1 LSINRL
7 LVVACLVAASLT
19 PVPAA
24 AQSDR
29 DDHGSRRR
37 TGVKAPTVECEA
49 CLVVADTGEEL
60 WGRRAD
66 AELPNAS
73 TTKMMTA
80 IMVADSGATGDVE
93 VSEGAASTGG
103 GGLDLS
109 AGQAWPVE
117 SLLAALLLS
126 SSNDAAVALAEHVA
140 GSEAAFVASMN
151 ERASA
156 MGLEHTRFV
165 TPHGLDAPGH
175 YSSAADLAAIA
186 EVLLEDPLLSRIVGA
201 TEISVDGP
209 EGRVPIENRN
219 LLLDSYRGAI
229 GVKTGYTLGA
239 GNALVSAA
247 RRRGRTLIAV
257 VLRAG
262 DSFADSAALLDYG
275 FARLSRTVLLGAGEP
290 VGNIVLDPA
299 GAVRAVTARA
309 SRGIALPDTVGF
321 SFEGAAAFEPPIAKG
336 EVVGRVAVTSEG
348 KVIDRLNAVA
358 GGELESGHPSW
369 AARGLATVLSWG
381 QWIADPTG

>member
-1 LSINRL
+1 MSINRFLVAVL
-7 LVVACLVAASLT
+7 LVTAA
-19 PVPAA
+19 PGPIAA
-24 AQSDR
+24 TAQPGQDEQGS
-29 DDHGSRRR
+29 SRRS
-37 TGVKAPTVECEA
+37 GVKEPRVGCEA
-49 CLVVADTGEEL
+49 CIVVADTGEEL
-60 WGRRAD
+60 WRRRAHE
-66 AELPNAS
+66 ELPNAS

-80 IMVADSGATGDVE
+80 ILVADSGGTGDLR
-93 VSEGAASTGG
+93 VSEDAASTGG

-140 GSEAAFVASMN
+140 GSEAAFVDSMN

-156 MGLEHTRFV
+156 MGLEHTRFI

-186 EVLLEDPLLSRIVGA
+186 EVLLKDPLLRRMVGA
-201 TEISVDGP
+201 TEITVEGP
-209 EGRVPIENRN
+209 EGQVPIENRN
-219 LLLDSYRGAI
+219 LLLESYPGAI

-257 VLRAG
+257 VLRAD
-262 DSFADSAALLDYG
+262 DSFADSSALLDYG
-275 FARLSRTVLLGAGEP
+275 FARLRRTVLLGAGEP

-309 SRGIALPDTVGF
+309 SRGLALPDTVGF
-321 SFEGAAAFEPPIAKG
+321 SFEEAADFELPISHG

-348 KVIDRLNAVA
+348 RVIDRVNAVA
-358 GGELESGHPSW
+358 GGELDGGRTSW

-381 QWIADPTG
+381 QWMADPAG

>member
-1 LSINRL
+1 
-7 LVVACLVAASLT
+7 
-19 PVPAA
+19 
-24 AQSDR
+24 
-29 DDHGSRRR
+29 
-37 TGVKAPTVECEA
+37 
-49 CLVVADTGEEL
+49 
-60 WGRRAD
+60 
-66 AELPNAS
+66 
-73 TTKMMTA
+73 
-80 IMVADSGATGDVE
+80 MVADSGATGDVE